1 MINIRRFRHVA
12 IIVEDLDRMVEFY
25 TGVLGLKLKRD
36 FEIES
41 EEFRKGIGIRDA
53 KARGA
58 HLMVPDSNVEIEL
71 FQFIEKQSV
80 KGKTSIANMIGYRHI
95 AFIVDDLEKA
105 VEILKRNG
113 VEFFSEPI
121 TVNEPESVRGFRF
134 VYFRDPEGNI
144 IELNKLPEKA

>member
-1 MINIRRFRHVA
+1 MINIQRFRHVA

-25 TGVLGLKLKRD
+25 TGILGLELKRN

-41 EEFRKGIGIRDA
+41 EEFRTGFGIKDA

-71 FQFIEKQSV
+71 FQFIDNQGA
-80 KGKTSIANMIGYRHI
+80 KGKTSNANMIGYRHM
-95 AFIVDDLEKA
+95 AFIVDDLDKSF
-105 VEILKRNG
+105 EILKGNG

>member
-1 MINIRRFRHVA
+1 MINIQRFRHVA

-25 TGVLGLKLKRD
+25 TKVLGLKLKRD
-36 FEIES
+36 FGIES
-41 EEFRKGIGIRDA
+41 EEFRKGIGIKDA
-53 KARGA
+53 KAKGA

-71 FQFIEKQSV
+71 FQFIDNHSV
-80 KGKTSIANMIGYRHI
+80 EEKTSIANMIGYRHM
-95 AFIVDDLEKA
+95 AFIVDDLDKSF
-105 VEILKRNG
+105 EILKGNG
-113 VEFFSEPI
+113 VEFFSDPI